1 MSTVK
6 QVKQTN
12 HEQNLIFKKELRRS
26 NIEVDL
32 ILHPS
37 RIPDTKEVNEIIS
50 NGIELEAAAV
60 ENDVRRTLTAIS
72 VQHGKLTDRFT
83 AWEKIHTMED
93 IKSIIPKEILTRV
106 YGNKTKTLQDIK
118 SSLTVMDLT
127 FEELKYF
134 SSHGNQ
140 ELLSFSDYLR
150 IYAPMAS
157 LLSGVPKLAIDLKD
171 LFLSKKVLE
180 VLEEQKLD
188 SNIYVMMERSI
199 DSFTL
204 TKKFIDGKGK
214 HIPMCFLPKKELLI
228 TDGVEAF
235 KDHLRSSITDFG
247 VNIFSININEFS
259 IVNGVIS
266 EFNGKDI
273 SMIVYIPQEKFDIKN
288 TIGILSKNKKAIK
301 AIQLDN

>member
-1 MSTVK
+1 MNNVK
-6 QVKQTN
+6 QVKTN
-12 HEQNLIFKKELRRS
+12 HERNLAFKRELRRS

-37 RIPDTKEVNEIIS
+37 RIPDTKEVNEILS
-50 NGIELEAAAV
+50 NGIELGAAAV

-72 VQHGKLTDRFT
+72 VQNGKLTDKFT

-93 IKSIIPKEILTRV
+93 IKLIIPEKILTRV
-106 YGNKTKTLQDIK
+106 YGSKIKTLNDIK

-140 ELLSFSDYLR
+140 ELLSFSDYLQ

-180 VLEEQKLD
+180 VVEEQKLD
-188 SNIYVMMERSI
+188 QNIYVLMERSL
-199 DSFTL
+199 DSFNM
-204 TKKFIDGKGK
+204 TKKFLESKGK
-214 HIPMCFLPKKELLI
+214 DIPICLLPQTELLI

-235 KDHLRSSITDFG
+235 KAHLRSSIINDG
-247 VNIFSININEFS
+247 VNIFSINISEFK
-259 IVNGVIS
+259 IVNSVVL
-266 EFNGKDI
+266 EFNDKGV
-273 SMIVYIPQEKFDIKN
+273 SMIVYIPSEKFDIKK
-288 TIGILSKNKKAIK
+288 TIEMLSKNKKAIK

>member
-1 MSTVK
+1 MNNVK
-6 QVKQTN
+6 QVKTN
-12 HEQNLIFKKELRRS
+12 HERNLAFKRELRRS

-37 RIPDTKEVNEIIS
+37 RIPDTKEVNEILS
-50 NGIELEAAAV
+50 NGIELGAAAV

-72 VQHGKLTDRFT
+72 VQNGKLTDKFT

-93 IKSIIPKEILTRV
+93 IKLIIPEKILTRV
-106 YGNKTKTLQDIK
+106 YGSKIKTLNDIK

-140 ELLSFSDYLR
+140 ELLSFSDYLQ

-180 VLEEQKLD
+180 VAEEQKLD
-188 SNIYVMMERSI
+188 QNIYVLMERSL
-199 DSFTL
+199 DSFNM
-204 TKKFIDGKGK
+204 TKKFLESKGK
-214 HIPMCFLPKKELLI
+214 DIPICLLPQTELLI

-235 KDHLRSSITDFG
+235 KTHLRSSIINDG
-247 VNIFSININEFS
+247 VNIFSINISEFK
-259 IVNGVIS
+259 IVNSVVL
-266 EFNGKDI
+266 EFNDKGV
-273 SMIVYIPQEKFDIKN
+273 SMIVYIPSEKFDIKK
-288 TIGILSKNKKAIK
+288 TIEMLSKNKKAIK

>member
-1 MSTVK
+1 MNNVK
-6 QVKQTN
+6 QVKTN
-12 HEQNLIFKKELRRS
+12 HERNLAFKRELRRS

-37 RIPDTKEVNEIIS
+37 RIPDTKEVNEILS
-50 NGIELEAAAV
+50 NGIELGAAAV

-72 VQHGKLTDRFT
+72 VQNGKLTDKFT

-93 IKSIIPKEILTRV
+93 IKLIIPEKILTRV
-106 YGNKTKTLQDIK
+106 YGSKIKTLNDIK

-140 ELLSFSDYLR
+140 ELLSFSDYLQ

-180 VLEEQKLD
+180 VVEEQKLD
-188 SNIYVMMERSI
+188 QNIYVLMERSL
-199 DSFTL
+199 DSFNM
-204 TKKFIDGKGK
+204 TKKFLESKGK
-214 HIPMCFLPKKELLI
+214 DIPICLLPQTELLI

-235 KDHLRSSITDFG
+235 KTHLRSSIINDG
-247 VNIFSININEFS
+247 VNIFSINISEFK
-259 IVNGVIS
+259 IVNSVVL
-266 EFNGKDI
+266 EFNDKGV
-273 SMIVYIPQEKFDIKN
+273 SMIVYIPSEKFDIKK
-288 TIGILSKNKKAIK
+288 TIEMLSKNKKAIK